1 MWKNLFVYTRAEKQG
16 MIDGV
21 SLFFGALLGTNLAS
35 LNGLSMGA
43 FAMAIL
49 LLAGAVM
56 SLRIFSTTER
66 RWHGY
71 LLLGLY
77 TTIVLQALF
86 FSSMSMSIALADR
99 QRLAII
105 LGVWMVAVI
114 SAELTPTKELDTP
127 ND

>member
-127 ND
+127 NE

>member
-1 MWKNLFVYTRAEKQG
+1 MWNSLFAYTPAEKQG

-43 FAMAIL
+43 FAVAIG

-105 LGVWMVAVI
+105 LGVWMLTVI
-114 SAELTPTKELDTP
+114 AAELTPIKNPATP
-127 ND
+127 QE

>member
-1 MWKNLFVYTRAEKQG
+1 MWKSLFAYTRAEKQG

-43 FAMAIL
+43 FAIAIG

-71 LLLGLY
+71 LLLAVYAIVGLQ
-77 TTIVLQALF
+77 ILF
-86 FSSMSMSIALADR
+86 FSSISMGIALADR

-105 LGVWMVAVI
+105 LGVWMLTVI
-114 SAELTPTKELDTP
+114 AAELTPIKDPNTP
-127 ND
+127 QD